1 MPTSVRHTPPQVVVQ
16 TLARAV
22 PGHPLE
28 IGDYLVLTAP
38 DYQPTAAPLT
48 FVTRDPLRFEDAMAI
63 EAQHR
68 AVDVA
73 WHFTARPDGSTF
85 RELDFFEECHDDR
98 R

>member
-1 MPTSVRHTPPQVVVQ
+1 VTTRHTPHQVVVQ

-28 IGDYLVLTAP
+28 IADYLVLTAP
-38 DYQPTAAPLT
+38 DYHPTAPPLT
-48 FVTRDPLRFEDAMAI
+48 FVTRNPLRFEEAMAI

-73 WHFTARPDGSTF
+73 WHFTERPDGSTF
-85 RELDFFEECHDDR
+85 RELDFLEDCHDDDR